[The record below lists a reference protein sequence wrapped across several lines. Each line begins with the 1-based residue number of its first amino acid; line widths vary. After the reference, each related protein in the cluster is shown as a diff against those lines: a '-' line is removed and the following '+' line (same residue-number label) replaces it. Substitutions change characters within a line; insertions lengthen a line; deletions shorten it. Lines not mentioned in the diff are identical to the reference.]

1 MDIQAGEQPLQVV
14 GMGANPIIGKVWPIA
29 ESLCRSEGVDLVHI
43 EYQREPGGRTLRLYI
58 DKPGGIMLDDCAR
71 VSRQLSDIL
80 DVSLETEVSYNLEI
94 SSPGP
99 NRPLGKLS
107 DFERFK
113 GHRVKIRTARPING
127 QKSFT
132 GTLDGVDGA
141 DIQLWIN
148 NQPIAIA
155 FDCITKAQ
163 LAASRGA

>member
-1 MDIQAGEQPLQVV
+1 
-14 GMGANPIIGKVWPIA
+14 
-29 ESLCRSEGVDLVHI
+29 
-43 EYQREPGGRTLRLYI
+43 
-58 DKPGGIMLDDCAR
+58 MLDDCAR
-71 VSRQLSDIL
+71 ISRQLSDLL

-99 NRPLGKLS
+99 NRPLGKIS

-113 GHRVKIRTARPING
+113 GRRVKIRTSQPING

-132 GTLDGVDGA
+132 GILDSVDGA
-141 DIQLWIN
+141 NIQLGIN

-163 LAASRGA
+163 LAEP